1 MVDKNPMSDKK
12 NKKEIINTLAEKHGL
27 TQVQVYDVLHSFF
40 EEVVS
45 SLENFG
51 VIELRNFGVF
61 KVKKRKPRKAR
72 NPRSNVEVEIGERY
86 VVTFKPGRE
95 MAERANKAQIEAPKQ
110 KRRE

>member
-1 MVDKNPMSDKK
+1 MVDKKSMTNKK

-40 EEVVS
+40 EEVVL

-61 KVKKRKPRKAR
+61 KVKKRKPRIAR
-72 NPRSNVEVEIGERY
+72 NPRNNVEVEIGERF

-95 MAERANKAQIEAPKQ
+95 MTERVQKAKVEAPKQ